1 MLSRRTFIAA
11 AAGAGC
17 NASPL
22 RTGQEDARR
31 LYREAV
37 VIDGLAN
44 ASSFNIMW
52 PPVGPLTPGQLANI
66 QESGITAI
74 NLTVTVGR
82 SDFETVVAGLAFWNG
97 QVEANPRR
105 LCVIKRQSDIT
116 EAKRA
121 RQLGLIF

>member
-1 MLSRRTFIAA
+1 MLSRRTFIV
-11 AAGAGC
+11 GAGC
-17 NASPL
+17 NASPV
-22 RTGQEDARR
+22 RTGQEDVRR
-31 LYREAV
+31 LYREA

-97 QVEANPRR
+97 QVEANPR
-105 LCVIKRQSDIT
+105 L
-116 EAKRA
+116 
-121 RQLGLIF
+121 L